1 LGQRSTS
8 KKYIND
14 EKKIIFKKI
23 LVKLRVFPIKV
34 SKKVS

>member
-8 KKYIND
+8 KKYTND
-14 EKKIIFKKI
+14 VKKIIKKKI
-23 LVKLRVFPIKV
+23 LVKLRVSPIKV